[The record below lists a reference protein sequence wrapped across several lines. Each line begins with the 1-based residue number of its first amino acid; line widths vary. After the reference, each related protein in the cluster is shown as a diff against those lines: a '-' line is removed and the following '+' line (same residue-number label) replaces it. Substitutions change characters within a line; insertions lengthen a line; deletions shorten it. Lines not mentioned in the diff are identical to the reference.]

1 MVRDKTVNSVF
12 SLSNSPVTRTEI
24 SDAISQLLPKKSEDM
39 NGISMYIIKKL
50 ASTLIEPLYFV
61 IYKSFESGKIPEQL
75 KIAKVIPIFKSGDK
89 LLPDNYRPISL
100 LPNFSKILEK
110 VMSNRLTHYLESNE
124 ILCKEQ
130 FGFRKGH
137 STLHP
142 LIHFLDKISEAKNKN
157 KFSIAIFCDL
167 RKAFDTVDHSK
178 LIQKMYNLGIRGI
191 ELEWFKNYLT
201 NRKQFVFINGKC
213 SSLQLIKIGVP
224 QGSILGPLLFLMYIN
239 DLPLSNDLI
248 NSLFADD
255 TMLLESHED
264 LPSLI
269 TKVNSEFQKV
279 INYFNYNRLAL
290 HKEKTKFMLFFKK
303 QNTPTPN
310 VVFNYNVPGTANDQN
325 LIFLMKCV
333 NDEHEQKIKFLGVF
347 IDPQLTFKDHIKYV
361 NQKLA
366 TGLFFLRSVKHILN
380 EKALKY
386 LYYALVHCNI
396 IYGIHVYSSASDNL
410 MKSIFIKQ
418 KNAIRIISNSKY
430 NAHTEPLFKRLKILP
445 FPNLIEF
452 FKVQFMHS
460 FKNDFLP
467 SSFQNTWVTNRI
479 RHENQAEI
487 ELRNDDLYAIPFA
500 RTTILS
506 RMPLTSFP
514 KIWESFPNEEIKFVR
529 NKLEFNSK
537 LKLHYLDQLNSV
549 PVCNKLLCPACHL

>member
-1 MVRDKTVNSVF
+1 M
-12 SLSNSPVTRTEI
+12 
-24 SDAISQLLPKKSEDM
+24 
-39 NGISMYIIKKL
+39 
-50 ASTLIEPLYFV
+50 
-61 IYKSFESGKIPEQL
+61 
-75 KIAKVIPIFKSGDK
+75 
-89 LLPDNYRPISL
+89 
-100 LPNFSKILEK
+100 
-110 VMSNRLTHYLESNE
+110 
-124 ILCKEQ
+124 
-130 FGFRKGH
+130 
-137 STLHP
+137 
-142 LIHFLDKISEAKNKN
+142 
-157 KFSIAIFCDL
+157 
-167 RKAFDTVDHSK
+167 
-178 LIQKMYNLGIRGI
+178 
-191 ELEWFKNYLT
+191 
-201 NRKQFVFINGKC
+201 
-213 SSLQLIKIGVP
+213 
-224 QGSILGPLLFLMYIN
+224 
-239 DLPLSNDLI
+239 
-248 NSLFADD
+248 
-255 TMLLESHED
+255 
-264 LPSLI
+264 
-269 TKVNSEFQKV
+269 
-279 INYFNYNRLAL
+279 
-290 HKEKTKFMLFFKK
+290 
-303 QNTPTPN
+303 
-310 VVFNYNVPGTANDQN
+310 PGTANDQN
-325 LIFLMKCV
+325 LIFPMKCV
-333 NDEHEQKIKFLGVF
+333 NDEQEQKIKFLGIF

-430 NAHTEPLFKRLKILP
+430 NAHTEPLFKRLKILQL
-445 FPNLIEF
+445 PNLIEF

-467 SSFQNTWVTNRI
+467 NSFQNTWVTNRI
-479 RHENQAEI
+479 RRDNQAEI

-549 PVCNKLLCPACHL
+549 PVCNRLLCPACHL